1 VGQQPFSSII
11 GSATPRGVG
20 VPGPLGSTF
29 AVVDGDLALGATRS
43 TLAQT
48 SNRTVTFTAAA
59 PRLWDGIEIPQF
71 SDSSP
76 TKIDSVYTDPPAR
89 RATRYVRDGEGE
101 RVARPRQRGGTD
113 GRADE

>member
-1 VGQQPFSSII
+1 MSSGNCTELIDIIRGARYRPTRPRTRAREARPVGQQPFSSII

-20 VPGPLGSTF
+20 VPGPLGITL

-48 SNRTVTFTAAA
+48 SNRTVTCTAAA
-59 PRLWDGIEIPQF
+59 PRLWDGIEIPQL

-76 TKIDSVYTDPPAR
+76 TKIDSVYTD
-89 RATRYVRDGEGE
+89 
-101 RVARPRQRGGTD
+101 
-113 GRADE
+113 